1 MKQKILAQGA
11 EAKIVLN
18 EDTIIKK
25 RIKKS
30 YRIPQL
36 DEKIRKLRTRSETKL
51 LEKASKVINA
61 PKIIKSNENTKEIEM
76 EFINGKRLSENLNKL
91 SLQEQ
96 KDIAKKIAEILFNE
110 ILKSYTK
117 SKDSKLVLEQ
127 LKKVEK
133 RGRYKN

>member
-76 EFINGKRLSENLNKL
+76 EFNYKN
-91 SLQEQ
+91 
-96 KDIAKKIAEILFNE
+96 KKILQK
-110 ILKSYTK
+110 KSERIPPK
-117 SKDSKLVLEQ
+117 STM
-127 LKKVEK
+127 
-133 RGRYKN
+133 NI